1 MSLGEREELRIVSA
15 DQHFRGVAFYGC
27 GAMGSALVR
36 GFARDLGETRLV
48 VIARDRERML
58 ARLEG
63 TPAVI
68 VTDPAAPEVAACDAV
83 LIGVKPQVLREI
95 TAELAPLCVGRAA
108 ISVAAGVDCAFL
120 RQALPDATTIIRALP
135 NLAVAKGA
143 GLTAMCAVA
152 DPASAQKRADR
163 AKVDALFAPAGG
175 SAWFDS
181 EADLDVATA
190 ISGSAL
196 AFYFAFTEALA
207 AAGVG
212 AGLDAGLAGRFAV
225 QTLVGAGAM
234 AEDLDQVSAL
244 KAAVT
249 SKGGTTAAGR
259 AVLEGEHGLWP
270 MLQAAVDAAIARA
283 RQL

>member
-1 MSLGEREELRIVSA
+1 MRKELAIVSSG
-15 DQHFRGVAFYGC
+15 QHFSGVAFYGC

-36 GFARDLGETRLV
+36 GFARGAAGTPLV
-48 VIARDRERML
+48 VIARDAERMRERL
-58 ARLEG
+58 KG

-68 VTDPAAPEVAACDAV
+68 VTDPAAPEVAACDAL

-95 TAELAPLCVGRAA
+95 TVELAPLCAGRAA

-120 RQALPDATTIIRALP
+120 RKSLPDATTIIRALP

-143 GLTAMCAVA
+143 GLTAMCATA
-152 DPASAQKRADR
+152 DPDTAQKRSDQ

-175 SAWFDS
+175 SAWL
-181 EADLDVATA
+181 EREVDLDVATA

-196 AFYFAFTEALA
+196 AFYFAFAEALA
-207 AAGVG
+207 AAGAG
-212 AGLDAGLAGRFAV
+212 AGLDPELAGRFAV
-225 QTLVGAGAM
+225 QTLAGAGAM
-234 AEDLDQVSAL
+234 AENLEQVSAL

>member
-1 MSLGEREELRIVSA
+1 MSSNG
-15 DQHFRGVAFYGC
+15 HFRGVAFYGC
-27 GAMGSALVR
+27 GSMGSALVK
-36 GFARDLGETRLV
+36 GFARGDGETRQV
-48 VIARDRERML
+48 VIARDLERMQ

-63 TPAVI
+63 APVVI
-68 VTDPAAPEVAACDAV
+68 VTEATAPEVLDCDAV
-83 LIGVKPQVLREI
+83 LLGVKPQVLREI
-95 TAELAPLCVGRAA
+95 ASELAPLCAGRAV

-120 RQALPDATTIIRALP
+120 RHALPEATTIIRALP

-152 DPASAQKRADR
+152 DPDSPRKLADQC
-163 AKVDALFAPAGG
+163 KVDALFAPAGG
-175 SAWFDS
+175 SAWLDN

-196 AFYFAFTEALA
+196 AFYFSFTEALA
-207 AAGVG
+207 AAGRA
-212 AGLDAGLAGRFAV
+212 AGLDAELAGRFAV

-234 AEDLDQVSAL
+234 AETLEQVTAL
-244 KAAVT
+244 KHAVT

-259 AVLEGEHGLWP
+259 AILEGEHGLGP
-270 MLQAAVDAAIARA
+270 LLQDAVDAAIARA